1 VPIKNYRDLI
11 AWQKSMDLAE
21 TTYRLTQD
29 FPAEE
34 RYRLTTQMRRAAVS
48 IPSNIADGQ
57 GRGTD
62 PEFHH
67 RLSIAHGSV
76 RELETQALVARRL
89 GFLNESGLEALM
101 NGASEVGKLI
111 TGLSKS
117 LA

>member
-1 VPIKNYRDLI
+1 MAIKNYRDLI

-21 TTYRLTQD
+21 TTYRVTRD
-29 FPAEE
+29 FPMEE
-34 RYRLTTQMRRAAVS
+34 RYGLTAQMRRAAVS
-48 IPSNIADGQ
+48 IPFNIAEGQ
-57 GRGTD
+57 GRRTD
-62 PEFHH
+62 PEFRH

-76 RELETQALVARRL
+76 RELETQALLAVRL
-89 GFLNESGLEALM
+89 GFLNESALEAVI